1 MSDQIGSAAVES
13 AERAGETV
21 RLTASQAIVRF
32 LQAQY
37 SERDGI
43 RRRVVPA
50 VFGIFGH
57 GNVASFSQALEELG
71 DELPYYQPKN
81 EQAMVHTAIGF
92 AKANDRLSTLACTS
106 SIGPGAT
113 NMITGA
119 ATATVNRIPVL
130 LFPSDTFAN
139 RRQGPVL
146 QQLEHP
152 SEADLSVSDCF
163 RPVSRY
169 FDRITRPEQLL
180 TSLPE
185 AIRVLLD
192 PAETGAVTITVHQ
205 DVQGEAFDFPVSF
218 FAERTWR
225 VGRRP
230 PEQDELAA
238 AVAALA
244 AAERPLVIAGG
255 GVRYSGAG
263 EELAAFCN
271 RFGLPVAETFA
282 GKSGVPGAELAL
294 GGLGVTGTQAAYEI
308 AGGADVVL
316 CVGTR
321 LADFA
326 TGSHSIFQNPEVRF
340 VGLNVNSAD
349 AHKVGAAAL
358 VADAR
363 VGLEALGRGLEQAGW
378 ASGEEYRAEV
388 RGAQQAWEAALA
400 ADLRPRDGEGLTQ
413 GQVLRA
419 LNESAQAG
427 DAVVAAAGSPP
438 SDLLRSWDAEDG
450 SQLFLEFGFS
460 CMGHE
465 LPASLGLR
473 LGRPAGEVFVVIGD
487 GTYMM
492 SNTELLTAVQEGLK
506 ITLVLIENGGYQ
518 CIRDLQLGKAD
529 VDFGNEFRRREDG
542 RLGGEYLTPDLAA
555 NVASFGVE
563 VFTADDLDGVREG
576 LAKARQARGPAAVV
590 CRVERHR
597 GLVGSDT
604 WWDVGVAQASGL
616 EGTRAVAEEH
626 LETAARKQ
634 RFLY

>member
-1 MSDQIGSAAVES
+1 MSDQDSGAVAEATAG
-13 AERAGETV
+13 AERTV
-21 RLTASQAIVRF
+21 RLTTAQAIVRF
-32 LQAQY
+32 LQVQY
-37 SERDGI
+37 SERDGV
-43 RRRVVPA
+43 RRRVIPA
-50 VFGIFGH
+50 VWGIFGH
-57 GNVASFSQALEELG
+57 GNVASFSQALEEVG
-71 DELPYYQPKN
+71 NELPYHQPKN
-81 EQAMVHTAIGF
+81 EQAMVHAAIGF
-92 AKANDRLSTLACTS
+92 AKANDRLATLACTS

-152 SEADLSVSDCF
+152 TEGDMSVSDCF

-180 TSLPE
+180 TALPE

-192 PAETGAVTITVHQ
+192 PADTGAVTLTVHQ
-205 DVQGEAFDFPVSF
+205 DVQGEAHDFPLSF

-230 PEQDELAA
+230 VEQAELEAA
-238 AVAALA
+238 AAALA

-263 EELAAFCN
+263 EDLAALCN

-282 GKSGVPGAELAL
+282 GKTAVPGAELAL
-294 GGLGVTGTQAAYEI
+294 GGLGVTGTQAAHEV

-326 TGSHSIFQNPEVRF
+326 TGSHSIFQNPDVRF
-340 VGLNVNSAD
+340 IGVNVNAAD
-349 AHKVGAAAL
+349 AHKVGATPL
-358 VADAR
+358 VADAKAAI
-363 VGLEALGRGLEQAGW
+363 EALGEELGRRGWET
-378 ASGEEYRAEV
+378 SEEYRAEA
-388 RGAQQAWEAALA
+388 RAARQAWEATVED
-400 ADLRPRDGEGLTQ
+400 DLQPRPGEALTQ

-419 LNESAQAG
+419 LNESARAG
-427 DAVVAAAGSPP
+427 DAVVAAAGSVP
-438 SDLLRSWDAEDG
+438 SDLLRAWDGEDG
-450 SQLFLEFGFS
+450 ASCFLEFGFS

-465 LPASLGLR
+465 IPAGLGLR
-473 LGRPAGEVFVVIGD
+473 MGRPEGEVFVVIGD

-492 SNTELLTAVQEGLK
+492 SNTELFTAVQDGLK
-506 ITLVLIENGGYQ
+506 ITLLLIENHGYQ
-518 CIRDLQLGKAD
+518 CIRDLQVGKAE
-529 VDFGNEFRRREDG
+529 VDFGNEFRRREGD
-542 RLGGEYLTPDLAA
+542 RLAGSYLTPDLAA

-563 VFTADDLDGVREG
+563 VFTANDLGGVREALG
-576 LAKARQARGPAAVV
+576 RAREATGPAAVV
-590 CRVERHR
+590 CQVEPHR
-597 GLVGSDT
+597 GLVGSET
-604 WWDVGVAQASGL
+604 WWDVGVAEVSDL
-616 EGTRAVAEEH
+616 EGTRTAALEH
-626 LETAARKQ
+626 LEEGARKQ

>member
-1 MSDQIGSAAVES
+1 MSNETAGSAQMREAD
-13 AERAGETV
+13 ATATV
-21 RLTASQAIVRF
+21 RLTTAQAIVRF
-32 LQAQY
+32 LGAQH

-57 GNVASFSQALEELG
+57 GNVASFSQALDELG
-71 DELPYYQPKN
+71 DGLPYYQPKN
-81 EQAMVHTAIGF
+81 EQAMVHAAIGF
-92 AKANDRLSTLACTS
+92 ARANDRLSVLACTS

-152 SEADLSVSDCF
+152 TEGDLTVSDCF
-163 RPVSRY
+163 RPVSRF

-192 PAETGAVTITVHQ
+192 PAETGAVTLTVHQ
-205 DVQGEAFDFPVSF
+205 DVQGEAFDFPLRF
-218 FAERTWR
+218 FEERTWH
-225 VGRRP
+225 VVRRAP
-230 PEQDELAA
+230 QPTELEAA
-238 AVAALA
+238 AALLA
-244 AAERPLVIAGG
+244 AAERPLLIAGG

-263 EELAAFCN
+263 QELADFAN
-271 RFGLPVAETFA
+271 RFGVPVAETFA
-282 GKSGVPGAELAL
+282 GKSATPEAELLL
-294 GGLGVTGTQAAYEI
+294 GGIGVTGTQSAYEI
-308 AGGADVVL
+308 ASRADVVL

-326 TGSHSIFQNPEVRF
+326 TGSHSIFQHPEVRF
-340 VGLNVNSAD
+340 VAVNVNAAD
-349 AHKVGAAAL
+349 AYKVGAAPV

-363 VGLEALGRGLEQAGW
+363 EALGELAAALTAKGW
-378 ASGEEYRAEV
+378 ETSEGYREEV
-388 RGAQQAWEAALA
+388 REARDAWRRQLD
-400 ADLRPRDGEGLTQ
+400 ADLEPRPGEMLTQ

-419 LNESAQAG
+419 LNDASRAG

-438 SDLLRSWDAEDG
+438 GDLLRSWDSANG
-450 SQLFLEFGFS
+450 SACFLEFGFS

-465 LPASLGLR
+465 IPAGLGLR
-473 LGRPAGEVFVVIGD
+473 LGRPEGEIFVAIGD
-487 GTYMM
+487 GTYLM
-492 SNTELLTAVQEGLK
+492 SNTELFTAVQEGLK
-506 ITLVLIENGGYQ
+506 ITLVLIENHGYQ
-518 CIRDLQLGKAD
+518 CIRELQVGKAG
-529 VDFGNEFRRREDG
+529 VDFGNEFRSRQGD
-542 RLGGEYLTPDLAA
+542 RLAGPYVAPDFAA

-563 VFTADDLDGVREG
+563 VFEADDLDGLRAAFDG
-576 LAKARQARGPAAVV
+576 ARAAPGPAAVI
-590 CRVERHR
+590 CRVEPHR
-597 GLVGSDT
+597 ALVGSET

-616 EGTRAVAEEH
+616 ESTRAAAEEH
-626 LETAARKQ
+626 LSTATARQ